1 MSLTPSPGVPGGR
14 GPILAAIAD
23 DGLRA
28 EVCAA
33 LGEGYDVAEIASGE
47 AALEALQTRKAAPHL
62 VLLDPA
68 LTCGGK
74 PLLPLLR
81 ESCGARP
88 LPVIAVT
95 RDAGAGGKAL
105 RDGADDLILLPGDP
119 AEAVRA
125 RVDRALEDR
134 ETAAVIRTAE
144 RDDLT
149 GLYNRDFFYR
159 YVAEFDRDNGVAA
172 DAVLVDVGHF
182 TLAEEL
188 LGQEG
193 GRELIA
199 ALAAEIRA
207 FIRENEG
214 LACRKETDVFLL
226 YLPHRESYDDLA
238 ARLKKILK
246 DRVSNPRICI
256 RVGVYPQA
264 DRRVS
269 PSRRFRRA
277 KVARETLRGGI
288 RTVAIYN
295 GDLHQKQLTAQ
306 RLLNE
311 MESALAEGQFS
322 LYFQPKFDITGDVP
336 RLAGA
341 ETLIRWRHPELGLIS
356 PGVFI
361 PLFEEN
367 RLIGKLDRY
376 VWREA
381 ARLAAAWRD
390 RFGTVTPIS
399 VNVSR
404 LDLFD
409 EDLVSHLLA
418 LVREFGI
425 APRDYHLEITESA
438 DTASVDQLVKVA
450 ELLHNAGFCLEM
462 DDFGSGFSS
471 LNLLAQ
477 MPVDVLKLDIGL
489 IRRLGTNE
497 KTMHIMQLIMEIKNY
512 LSIPVVAEGVE
523 TKEQL
528 AILRQMGCETAQGYY
543 FSPPVPVDAFEKLL
557 EENVR
562 SC

>member
-1 MSLTPSPGVPGGR
+1 MSLTLLPGADRGR
-14 GPILAAIAD
+14 GTIFAAIAD

-33 LGEGYDVAEIASGE
+33 LGAGYTVAEIGSGE
-47 AALEALQTRKAAPHL
+47 AALAALQDRKAAPQL
-62 VLLDPA
+62 LLLDPA
-68 LTCGGK
+68 LTCGKK
-74 PLLPLLR
+74 PLLSLLR
-81 ESCGARP
+81 EGGAAGA

-95 RDAGAGGKAL
+95 RSAAAGGQAI
-105 RDGADDLILLPGDP
+105 RAGADDLILLPGDP
-119 AEAVRA
+119 PEAVRA
-125 RVDRALEDR
+125 RVDRALEKHM
-134 ETAAVIRTAE
+134 TAAVIRTAE

-159 YVAEFDRDNGVAA
+159 YVAEYDRSHNAA
-172 DAVLVDVGHF
+172 SDAVLVDVGHF

-193 GRELIA
+193 VRELIA
-199 ALAAEIRA
+199 ALAAELRA

-214 LACRKETDVFLL
+214 LACRKDTDVFLL

-238 ARLKKILK
+238 ARLKKILD

-264 DRRVS
+264 DRRIS

-288 RTVAIYN
+288 RSVAIYN

-311 MESALAEGQFS
+311 MESALAAGQFS
-322 LYFQPKFDITGDVP
+322 LYFQPKYDITEEKP
-336 RLAGA
+336 RLAGV

-367 RLIGKLDRY
+367 RLIGKLDRF

-381 ARLAAAWRD
+381 ARHAAGWRD
-390 RFGTVTPIS
+390 AFGSAPPVS

-409 EDLVSHLLA
+409 EDLVPHLLS
-418 LVREFGI
+418 LVKEFGL

-438 DTASVDQLVKVA
+438 DTASIDQLVKVA
-450 ELLHNAGFCLEM
+450 GQLHAAGFCLEM
-462 DDFGSGFSS
+462 DDFGSGYSS

-528 AILRQMGCETAQGYY
+528 AILREMGCETAQGYY
-543 FSPPVPVDAFEKLL
+543 FSPPVPADAFEKLL
-557 EENVR
+557 EENER